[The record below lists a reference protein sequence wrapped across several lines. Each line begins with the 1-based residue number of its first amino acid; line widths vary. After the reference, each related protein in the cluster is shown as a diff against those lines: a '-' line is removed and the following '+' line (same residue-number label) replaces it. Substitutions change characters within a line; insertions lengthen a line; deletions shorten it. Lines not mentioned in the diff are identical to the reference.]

1 MQLGGGGWVGGG
13 RWVYNC
19 QYFSPT
25 SCIKLY
31 AGTEI
36 FKTKHWILDI
46 EMNQFVDGDTS

>member
-1 MQLGGGGWVGGG
+1 MSQIYISFSKECSWGGG
-13 RWVYNC
+13 
-19 QYFSPT
+19 
-25 SCIKLY
+25 LY